1 MHKQTPSLL
10 ALLLFL
16 AIAPLS
22 QAADLREL
30 YQRALQSDPILK
42 AAEAE
47 YRAALAE
54 RPLARGNLLPQVG
67 VSAQMTRNRLDDQI
81 SDVLSYY
88 TDKGWNLTLTQPV
101 WHQEYMVQLK
111 LADAT
116 IGQASADLAAAR
128 QALILR
134 LANAYFG
141 VLDAT
146 AQLRY
151 AEADKTAI
159 SRQLDQAKRR
169 FEVGMI
175 AITDVH
181 EAQAAYD
188 NATAQLIAAK
198 NGVVSAMAA
207 LAEIVGPLDP
217 DTPLADLVD
226 DMPLAPPDPQ
236 ALDAWIAAALE
247 QNLSLQ
253 AARFAVEQARHGV
266 SMARAGRYPTVDFN
280 AGHGYSEANFGG
292 IFPVERYNSYIQ
304 LQVAAPLYT
313 GGKVTTGID
322 KAEQSLTAAKE
333 QLASTERGVR
343 RQVSD
348 AYYGVLTA
356 VASAQALKQ
365 SIVSSE
371 SALKATEAGFEVG
384 TRTIVD
390 VLLSQRGR
398 FAAIRNHAQ
407 ARYSYVTNTLSLR
420 QAAGTLSEED
430 LDQLNRYLQ

>member
-1 MHKQTPSLL
+1 
-10 ALLLFL
+10 
-16 AIAPLS
+16 
-22 QAADLREL
+22 
-30 YQRALQSDPILK
+30 
-42 AAEAE
+42 
-47 YRAALAE
+47 
-54 RPLARGNLLPQVG
+54 
-67 VSAQMTRNRLDDQI
+67 
-81 SDVLSYY
+81 
-88 TDKGWNLTLTQPV
+88 
-101 WHQEYMVQLK
+101 
-111 LADAT
+111 
-116 IGQASADLAAAR
+116 
-128 QALILR
+128 
-134 LANAYFG
+134 
-141 VLDAT
+141 
-146 AQLRY
+146 
-151 AEADKTAI
+151 
-159 SRQLDQAKRR
+159 
-169 FEVGMI
+169 
-175 AITDVH
+175 
-181 EAQAAYD
+181 
-188 NATAQLIAAK
+188 
-198 NGVVSAMAA
+198 
-207 LAEIVGPLDP
+207 
-217 DTPLADLVD
+217 
-226 DMPLAPPDPQ
+226 
-236 ALDAWIAAALE
+236 
-247 QNLSLQ
+247 
-253 AARFAVEQARHGV
+253 
-266 SMARAGRYPTVDFN
+266 MARAGRYPTVDFN